1 MAQTTTTQTTYT
13 TGDKKKV
20 FVTGSG
26 NIEVTQLSQ
35 PISHTHNV
43 MPIINQPVSQIT
55 VTSQSMPK
63 PPMPTQSNV
72 TSRLADTP
80 PTPGNLPYF
89 IPINGIVNGISN

>member
-1 MAQTTTTQTTYT
+1 MPTVIS

-35 PISHTHNV
+35 PISQTHNT
-43 MPIINQPVSQIT
+43 MPIVNQPVSQIT

-63 PPMPTQSNV
+63 QTLPTQVTV
-72 TSRLADTP
+72 TSRVGDTQ
-80 PTPGNLPYF
+80 PGKLDMQT
-89 IPINGIVNGISN
+89 